1 MGKLFGYDNSV
12 LKYDCCSCRISVCME
27 IMHSCGAYESNN
39 EIEIAYNIRG
49 GRAPVFHSN
58 DNITVGLNINFLV
71 IPADIRDGADNVSMD
86 GGKGDRELV
95 KGNCFPDE
103 INK

>member
-1 MGKLFGYDNSV
+1 MIVAAVVSPYV
-12 LKYDCCSCRISVCME
+12 PME
-27 IMHSCGAYESNN
+27 IMHSRGAYESNN
-39 EIEIAYNIRG
+39 EIEIAYNILG
-49 GRAPVFHSN
+49 GRAPVVHSN

-86 GGKGDRELV
+86 GGIGGRELV